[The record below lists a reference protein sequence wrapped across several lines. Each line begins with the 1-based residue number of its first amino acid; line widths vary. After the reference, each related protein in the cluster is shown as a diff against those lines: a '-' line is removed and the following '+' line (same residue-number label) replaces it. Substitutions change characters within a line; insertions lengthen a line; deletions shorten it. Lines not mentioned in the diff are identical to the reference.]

1 MPLGYL
7 LADAVVF
14 GVNLLP
20 AFGRPRGWCSC
31 SCGST
36 PTSPRSR
43 WCWSARW
50 RRRRAGPRAAT
61 RAHRAEL

>member
-20 AFGRPRGWCSC
+20 AFGRPR
-31 SCGST
+31 
-36 PTSPRSR
+36 
-43 WCWSARW
+43 
-50 RRRRAGPRAAT
+50 RRGPAGAGRRAGGGAAPVLVRQRGHT
-61 RAHRAEL
+61 EQS